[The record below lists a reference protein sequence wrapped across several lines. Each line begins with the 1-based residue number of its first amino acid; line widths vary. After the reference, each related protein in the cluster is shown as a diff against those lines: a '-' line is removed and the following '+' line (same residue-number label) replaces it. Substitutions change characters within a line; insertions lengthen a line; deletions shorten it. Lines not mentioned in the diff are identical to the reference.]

1 MKCLTT
7 FFLSLLLWQSTGTA
21 DAGFIASFTANG
33 SAFTP
38 SAINVGDT
46 IDVDLYLLY
55 DGKDTETDPDPADPN
70 FLRSPGLLT
79 AGVGISFT
87 PGILNAAFLSYGTGW
102 DKDLSGYTIDNFLG
116 FASLKTT
123 VFFFDPAVTDGGT
136 NAILLGTFRFTG
148 VAAGTSLF
156 TLTDA
161 DPGTDDTAVD
171 DADVPSGIRSTILDS
186 VIDYS
191 GTASITVNGAP
202 AAVPEPSTGI
212 LFLLGA
218 GVLAWRRR
226 RLRTSPV

>member
-7 FFLSLLLWQSTGTA
+7 FFLSLLLWQSAGTA
-21 DAGFIASFTANG
+21 NAGFIASFTADG
-33 SAFTP
+33 SAFMP
-38 SAINVGDT
+38 SAIDIGNT
-46 IDVDLYLLY
+46 IDVPLYLWY
-55 DGKDTETDPDPADPN
+55 DGTGTN
-70 FLRSPGLLT
+70 YLNSPGLLA

-87 PGILNAAFLSYGTGW
+87 PGILNAAFLSYGVGW
-102 DKDLSGYTIDNFLG
+102 ADDTLSKETDDNFAG
-116 FASLKTT
+116 FASLQTT
-123 VFFFDPAVTDGGT
+123 VGFLEPAVTDVGT

-161 DPGTDDTAVD
+161 DLGSDDTVD
-171 DADVPSGIRSTILDS
+171 ENGIVLDG
-186 VIDYS
+186 VIEF
-191 GTASITVNGAP
+191 GRTASITVNGAP